1 MHVVY
6 SAHTQAHPDTVILS
20 LSPPPLCPCLS
31 PRHAHAHVGTIIIYL
46 NDVATGGQTFFPR
59 VGANGLSVRPEKGR
73 ALIFLPADLGGV
85 IDHRVVHESLPV
97 GAGGQKF
104 IATLW
109 LRQHAPALASRH
121 P

>member
-20 LSPPPLCPCLS
+20 LSLPPLCPCLS

-59 VGANGLSVRPEKGR
+59 VGGNGLSVRPQEGR
-73 ALIFLPADLGGV
+73 ALVFLPADLGGV
-85 IDHRVVHESLPV
+85 IDHRVVHEALPV
-97 GAGGQKF
+97 GAGGPKF

-109 LRQHAPALASRH
+109 LRQHAPTLASRH